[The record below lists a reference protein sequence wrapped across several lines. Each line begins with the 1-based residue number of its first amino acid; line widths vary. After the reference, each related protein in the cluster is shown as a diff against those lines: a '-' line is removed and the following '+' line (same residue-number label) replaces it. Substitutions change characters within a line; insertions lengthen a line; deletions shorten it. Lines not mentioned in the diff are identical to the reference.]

1 MGVPIKIL
9 KDVVIGSRKTRIP
22 YVEDEKDLCDL
33 FESTGLRQLSQ
44 ISKTVNTVARR
55 VQKSLEEPFVVDGKS
70 ILISPRV
77 GIAAYPEHGS
87 TANELFSHSELSV
100 HDAEISNTASEAS
113 LARGTVV

>member
-1 MGVPIKIL
+1 MRPFRIDRFAL
-9 KDVVIGSRKTRIP
+9 VVSNF
-22 YVEDEKDLCDL
+22 EDRE
-33 FESTGLRQLSQ
+33 
-44 ISKTVNTVARR
+44 TVNTVARR
-55 VQKSLEEPFVVDGKS
+55 VQKSLKEPFVVDGKS

-100 HDAEISNTASEAS
+100 HDAEIYNTASEAS

>member
-1 MGVPIKIL
+1 MRPFRIDRFAL
-9 KDVVIGSRKTRIP
+9 VVSNF
-22 YVEDEKDLCDL
+22 EDWE
-33 FESTGLRQLSQ
+33 
-44 ISKTVNTVARR
+44 TVNTVARR
-55 VQKSLEEPFVVDGKS
+55 VQKSLKEPFVVDGKS

-100 HDAEISNTASEAS
+100 HDAEIYNTASEAS

>member
-1 MGVPIKIL
+1 MRPFRIDRFAPI
-9 KDVVIGSRKTRIP
+9 VSNF
-22 YVEDEKDLCDL
+22 EDRE
-33 FESTGLRQLSQ
+33 
-44 ISKTVNTVARR
+44 TVNTVARR
-55 VQKSLEEPFVVDGKS
+55 VQKSLKEPFVVDGKS

>member
-1 MGVPIKIL
+1 MRPFRIDRFAL
-9 KDVVIGSRKTRIP
+9 VVSNF
-22 YVEDEKDLCDL
+22 EDWE
-33 FESTGLRQLSQ
+33 
-44 ISKTVNTVARR
+44 TVNTVARR
-55 VQKSLEEPFVVDGKS
+55 VQKSFKEPFVVDGKS

-100 HDAEISNTASEAS
+100 HDAEIYNTASEAS

>member
-1 MGVPIKIL
+1 MRPFRIDRFAL
-9 KDVVIGSRKTRIP
+9 VVSNF
-22 YVEDEKDLCDL
+22 EDWE
-33 FESTGLRQLSQ
+33 
-44 ISKTVNTVARR
+44 TVNTVARR

-100 HDAEISNTASEAS
+100 HDAEIYNTASEAS

>member
-1 MGVPIKIL
+1 MRPFRIDRFAL
-9 KDVVIGSRKTRIP
+9 VVSNF
-22 YVEDEKDLCDL
+22 EDRE
-33 FESTGLRQLSQ
+33 
-44 ISKTVNTVARR
+44 TVNTVARR

-100 HDAEISNTASEAS
+100 HDAEIYNTASEAS

>member
-1 MGVPIKIL
+1 MRRTYATFSNRQVCASCL
-9 KDVVIGSRKTRIP
+9 KFRRLGDRKHRCAKGS
-22 YVEDEKDLCDL
+22 EK
-33 FESTGLRQLSQ
+33 FEG
-44 ISKTVNTVARR
+44 A
-55 VQKSLEEPFVVDGKS
+55 FVVDGKS

-100 HDAEISNTASEAS
+100 HDAEIYNTASEAS